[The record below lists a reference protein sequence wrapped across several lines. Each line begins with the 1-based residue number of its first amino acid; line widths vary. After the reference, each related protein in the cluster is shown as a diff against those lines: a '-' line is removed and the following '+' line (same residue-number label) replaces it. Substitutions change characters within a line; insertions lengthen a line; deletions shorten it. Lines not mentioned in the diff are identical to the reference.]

1 MAREPGTRLDRYE
14 LLDHLADGAQAEVHR
29 ARDTR
34 TGEVVAIKIPH
45 QRVLQNPEL
54 ARRWRRELAL
64 TEGLV
69 HPHLACRHAVDG
81 RHSEPYLV
89 LDYAGGGSLDN
100 RVGPGLAPL
109 PIDQVVDWLR
119 QLAQA
124 LAHLHAAGI
133 VHGDVKTANLLL
145 TDDLDLKLG
154 DYGAAT
160 ADRRARWWDL
170 PTPPEGT
177 PEYLSPEQVLGQ
189 APDARSDIY
198 SWGVVAYELLTGQVP
213 LTGPTPLAAM
223 EAHLSGSVAPIS
235 AHRPDV
241 PPGLEA
247 VVLRSLRR
255 LPDDRYPDVEALQH
269 DVDHLD
275 RVDPSHR
282 HGTPDPPLAGVVGG
296 SPMPALLRLVAAV
309 TTACLTVAAAAIALT
324 ALLH

>member
-69 HPHLACRHAVDG
+69 HPNLACRHVVHE

-89 LDYAGGGSLDN
+89 LDYAGGGSLD
-100 RVGPGLAPL
+100 RQVAPGTAPL
-109 PIDQVVDWLR
+109 QADDVIDWLR

-124 LAHLHAAGI
+124 LAHLHAVGI

-145 TDDLDLKLG
+145 TDDLTLKLG

-160 ADRRARWWDL
+160 TDRRSRWWDL

-189 APDARSDIY
+189 APDARSDVY

-213 LTGPTPLAAM
+213 LTGPNPLAAM
-223 EAHLSGSVAPIS
+223 EAHLSGTISPIS
-235 AHRPDV
+235 THRSDV

-255 LPDDRYPDVEALQH
+255 LPADRYPDVEALLH
-269 DVDHLD
+269 DLDDLD
-275 RVDPSHR
+275 RVEPPCDSS
-282 HGTPDPPLAGVVGG
+282 PDPPLAGVVGG
-296 SPMPALLRLVAAV
+296 SPMRALLLLVAAT
-309 TTACLTVAAAAIALT
+309 TTACLTVAAAAFALT
-324 ALLH
+324 AMLR